1 MTVKPPDSLTLYLP
15 HKSNPPMTPMLRDLA
30 GQIELF
36 VKNCPQLLKLLN
48 SSLSILRS
56 IDKTETQ
63 TQTNKL
69 IFFRQ
74 RRQNR
79 LPGQMKD
86 CLSCDVKLT
95 CHHVVMSDCE
105 VTQYNPVTP
114 YLVVVFY

>member
-1 MTVKPPDSLTLYLP
+1 M
-15 HKSNPPMTPMLRDLA
+15 
-30 GQIELF
+30 
-36 VKNCPQLLKLLN
+36 
-48 SSLSILRS
+48 RS
-56 IDKTETQ
+56 IDKTETK
-63 TQTNKL
+63 TETNML
-69 IFFRQ
+69 IFSGREQ
-74 RRQNR
+74 RRHQNC